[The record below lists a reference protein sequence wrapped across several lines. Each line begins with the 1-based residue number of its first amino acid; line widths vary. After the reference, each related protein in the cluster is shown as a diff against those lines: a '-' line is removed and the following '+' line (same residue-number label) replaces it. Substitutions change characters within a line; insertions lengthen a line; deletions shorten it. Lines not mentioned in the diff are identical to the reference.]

1 MAFHGF
7 SVVEERWGAM
17 THEQNLLFAAF
28 AVQLR
33 MVPAPQALE
42 ATASWAVDPSVG
54 VAERLWRMGCLSPE
68 GREMLVR
75 LVEGATAEFEGDAA
89 PALKAA
95 LEDEYFCG
103 KYFDRFVLHEPQGN
117 EKSTVAGP
125 GAGLADVEPFEV
137 TRETPGRYKGESEYA
152 RGGMGRVLLVHDG
165 HLGRDIAM
173 KELLP
178 NISHSG
184 ETLSVEAP
192 SPVRMSVPL
201 IARFLQEA
209 RITGQLEHPS
219 IVPVYELGHRKDG
232 RLYYT
237 MKLVRGRTLA
247 RAIRQ
252 AEDLTGRLALLTHV
266 ADLCQ
271 AVAYAHSRGVLH
283 RDIKPSNVMVG
294 EFGETV
300 VLDWGLAKARNR
312 PDVHEEG
319 FAEALK
325 ALNVGGDAELSKTS
339 YGQIVGTPAYMPPEQ
354 ARGDLDR
361 VDERSDVYSLGA
373 VLYELLTGATPH
385 VGASKLEIL
394 LHVLERPIRAI
405 EDIAPDA
412 PPELVAI
419 CNRALQKDPAQRY
432 PSAKELAEDVRRFQS
447 GAVVRAYDY
456 SLRQQMLRF
465 YQRNRSTVR
474 TAAVALLVLFAG
486 LSYYNVRLYQSRE
499 GERAQRLAA
508 EQSNARLQEEV
519 YASTIVAAQKYVNEL
534 NVERALEYL
543 GRCPEEK
550 RGWEWGYLMR
560 ACRPFLSEA
569 PHDVLKVGTANPL
582 RCRFSDDGRLVLS
595 KWNSGGVVN
604 IFDRTTGQ
612 YIYYSPVDV
621 FRGFP
626 RTADFGPDPGHFTAG
641 TNYTTVAYYDWQNQ
655 QTVRQF
661 SIASGWLT
669 SFKVS
674 ADARFAAG
682 TAYDNTTGAREV
694 IVWDFQTGA
703 EMRRVAL
710 APRPDPGLG
719 GNQPQYREYAI
730 MAAHPLGIV
739 GGFIDGG
746 KQLVFSD
753 EAVCVLNLESGEV
766 RRTVDC
772 RDGIFDLDA
781 TRGWAVYVRG
791 DGTVGQWDLMNDVA
805 LPDLAG
811 SAAAVEAVY
820 GGRDTPYVAVREAR
834 EQWSLWKADTGELL
848 DRHQSD
854 TLSLWGLDVAD
865 TEPVAV
871 TLAAGSHLRFWQ
883 VGPSRVTET
892 VELAGAD
899 GQSATHNVFNPYVWP
914 YRSFAVHPSRTL
926 LAILDMDNN
935 VSLWRVPEMTLV
947 RKWTPHDAKVMEMAF
962 SQDGSLMTTTA
973 WDGWAKVWDVA
984 TGEEVRAF
992 APEFD
997 EACYT
1002 AAIAPDNAT
1011 IALGYGERS
1020 TVDRAQSI
1028 TPFYDLRTGEL
1039 KRRVDLEGY
1048 RVNKLAYSRD
1058 GGLLFVGVW
1067 GLNGSGDH
1075 SFEIYRTNDLA
1086 RPAAR
1091 VNGLG
1096 WGDQIDFDLDGS
1108 HALLHGGSLNPV
1120 YFDLK
1125 TLKVVYES
1133 PKSQAMTVSFH
1144 PDGGRFV
1151 TAVHFLHQAL
1161 VHRASDGR
1169 ILAALD
1175 GVLGPAFFSADGK
1188 DLYSLTKDG
1197 KFRVFH
1203 TEEWAGAGTPK

>member
-1 MAFHGF
+1 MMCHGSF
-7 SVVEERWGAM
+7 AVEERRGAM
-17 THEQNLLFAAF
+17 THEQNLLYAAF

-54 VAERLWRMGCLSPE
+54 VAERLWQMGSLTPE

-75 LVEGATAEFEGDAA
+75 LVDGATAEYQGDAA

-103 KYFDRFVLHEPQGN
+103 KYYERVVLHEARGDD
-117 EKSTVAGP
+117 KSTVAGP
-125 GAGLADVEPFEV
+125 GAGLVDEGPFEV
-137 TRETPGRYKGESEYA
+137 THETPGRYKGESEYA
-152 RGGMGRVLLVHDG
+152 RGGMGRVLLVHDA

-184 ETLSVEAP
+184 DTLSVEAP

-247 RAIRQ
+247 RAIYQ
-252 AEDLTGRLALLTHV
+252 AEGLTGRLALLTHV

-312 PDVHEEG
+312 ADVHEEG

-325 ALNVGGDAELSKTS
+325 ALNVGGDAELSNTS

-354 ARGDLDR
+354 ARGHLDQ

-385 VGASKLEIL
+385 VGESKLDIL
-394 LHVLERPIRAI
+394 LHVLEQPPRPIL
-405 EDIAPDA
+405 EIAPDA
-412 PPELVAI
+412 PPELVAV
-419 CNRALQKDPAQRY
+419 CNRALQKDPARRY
-432 PSAKELAEDVRRFQS
+432 PSAKELADDVRRFQS

-456 SLRQQMLRF
+456 TLRQQLLRF

-474 TAAVALLVLFAG
+474 TAAAALLVLVAG
-486 LSYYNVRLYQSRE
+486 LAYYNVRLYQSRE

-508 EQSNARLQEEV
+508 EQSNAQLQEEV
-519 YASTIVAAQKYVNEL
+519 YASTMVAAQKYVNEL

-543 GRCPEEK
+543 ERCPEDK
-550 RGWEWGYLMR
+550 RGWEWGHLMR
-560 ACRPFLSEA
+560 ACRPYLSEA
-569 PHDVLKVGTANPL
+569 PHDLLKVGTANPL

-604 IFDRTTGQ
+604 IFDRTIGQ
-612 YIYYSPVDV
+612 YVYYSAQDQ
-621 FRGFP
+621 FLGFP
-626 RTADFGPDPGHFTAG
+626 RTTDFGPAPGHITVG
-641 TNYTTVAYYDWQNQ
+641 VDHQTVAYYDWKNQ
-655 QTVRQF
+655 KTVRSF
-661 SIASGWLT
+661 TIASGWLT

-682 TAYDNTTGAREV
+682 TAYEEATGAREV
-694 IVWDFQTGA
+694 IVWDFQNGA
-703 EMRRVAL
+703 EIRRVAL
-710 APRPDPGLG
+710 PPHAYPGIG
-719 GNQPQYREYAI
+719 ENQPQYREYAI
-730 MAAHPLGIV
+730 MAGYPLGVV

-746 KQLVFSD
+746 AQLVFSD
-753 EAVCVLNLESGEV
+753 DAVCILNIETGEV
-766 RRTVDC
+766 TRTVNC
-772 RDGIFDLDA
+772 KGGVFDLDA
-781 TRGWAVYVRG
+781 SRGCAVYVRE
-791 DGTVGQWDLMNDVA
+791 DGTVGQWDLLKGVA
-805 LPDLAG
+805 LPDLEG
-811 SAAAVEAVY
+811 SGQASEVVC
-820 GGRDTPYVAVREAR
+820 GGREVPYVGVREVHER
-834 EQWSLWKADTGELL
+834 WSLWKAEDGKLL

-854 TLSLWGLDVAD
+854 TLSLWGLDLAD
-865 TEPVAV
+865 AEPVAA
-871 TLAAGSHLRFWQ
+871 TLAANSHLRFWRI
-883 VGPSRVTET
+883 GPSRVSE
-892 VELAGAD
+892 VLAFKGAD
-899 GQSATHNVFNPYVWP
+899 GAPVSHDIQTPYSWP
-914 YRSFAVHPSRTL
+914 FRSFAIHPSRNM
-926 LAILDMDNN
+926 LAILSSDNA
-935 VSLWRVPEMTLV
+935 VSFWRIPELTPV
-947 RKWTPHDAKVMEMAF
+947 RRWTPHGDKIMELGF
-962 SQDGSLMTTTA
+962 SHDGTLFTTA
-973 WDGWAKVWDVA
+973 CWDGTAKVWDVA
-984 TGEEVRAF
+984 TGDLVREF
-992 APEFD
+992 TPETA
-997 EACYT
+997 EACFS
-1002 AAIAPDNAT
+1002 AAITPDNAT
-1011 IALGYGERS
+1011 IALGYGDRS
-1020 TVDRAQSI
+1020 TVDRAQSP
-1028 TPFYDLRTGEL
+1028 TLLYDLRTGAL
-1039 KRRVDLEGY
+1039 QQRVDLAGN
-1048 RVNKLAYSRD
+1048 RVQKLAYSPD
-1058 GGLLFVGVW
+1058 GSLLFEGVW
-1067 GLNGSGDH
+1067 GLNGSGEH
-1075 SFEIYRTNDLA
+1075 SFEIYRTADLSQPVA
-1086 RPAAR
+1086 W
-1091 VNGLG
+1091 VSGLG
-1096 WGDQIDFDLDGS
+1096 WGDQIDFDAGGT

-1125 TLKVVYES
+1125 ALKVVYEN
-1133 PKSQAMTVSFH
+1133 PKSQAMSVSFH
-1144 PDGGRFV
+1144 PGGDRFV
-1151 TAVHFLHQAL
+1151 TSVHFLHQTM

-1169 ILAALD
+1169 ILATLD
-1175 GVLGPAFFSADGK
+1175 GVLGPAFFSADGR

-1203 TEEWAGAGTPK
+1203 SEAWE